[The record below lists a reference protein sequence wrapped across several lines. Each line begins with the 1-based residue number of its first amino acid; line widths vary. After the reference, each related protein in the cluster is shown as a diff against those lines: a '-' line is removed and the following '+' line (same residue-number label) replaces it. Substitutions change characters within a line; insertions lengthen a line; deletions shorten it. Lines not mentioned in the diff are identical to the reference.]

1 MRSIESEIPKEDD
14 RAPLPNKAARPHR
27 TPALFNSSHPRGR
40 ALPSNPPPLLG
51 MKIVLPG
58 QVLSVVLTRL
68 AGPKETRSEFHP
80 PKKMS
85 RIYRLNLGLE
95 ILQLKTLKF

>member
-1 MRSIESEIPKEDD
+1 
-14 RAPLPNKAARPHR
+14 
-27 TPALFNSSHPRGR
+27 
-40 ALPSNPPPLLG
+40 

-85 RIYRLNLGLE
+85 RYIYRLNLGLE

>member
-1 MRSIESEIPKEDD
+1 
-14 RAPLPNKAARPHR
+14 
-27 TPALFNSSHPRGR
+27 
-40 ALPSNPPPLLG
+40 